1 MAEKAEFTAIKGDE
15 DVALSPQEERK
26 ARRGRRK
33 CIVVTVVVVIVLILV
48 AFVAGY
54 LVRRAVKPGC
64 EEEKTDHDE
73 HQDEDQDPESYH
85 KEAIKGISK
94 EHIEESLKYLT
105 KAPHPSGSAF
115 SNEQAQRIKKKW
127 EESGFDKVELK
138 KYDVLL
144 SYPERPGIASIKSDN
159 GTTLFTA
166 QRKEKV
172 LEPSENKPDVLPPF
186 NAYSSSGNVTARLVY
201 VNYGMV
207 EDFKK
212 LREMNISVK
221 GHIVIA
227 KYGKIYRGDKARIAA
242 DKGAIGLILYTD
254 PIDYSPE
261 GVDFT
266 YPKSWWLPPSGVQRG
281 TLLNLE
287 EGDPLTPGYPARD
300 DIYRMP
306 QDKLNLPS
314 IPVYP
319 VSYEDAAHF
328 LKLLTVNEAPKD
340 WQGGLKMKYNITM
353 AAGDKRNVSLD
364 IKMKLEK
371 TPIYNVIGTIT
382 GREEPDRLVLLGN
395 HRDAWTFGAAD
406 ASSGTAAMLEISKK
420 LGEMK
425 AKGWKPRRTMV
436 LCSWGAEEHG
446 MLGSTEWAEDFANL
460 LSNRA
465 VVYLNVDVAVKGN
478 FTLRV
483 QSSPLLEFAFMEAT
497 KKIQPPG
504 SDNPD
509 DTLYEDW
516 KNKNPDKEDPNLPTA
531 KGEIES
537 WSERGSGWVIERI
550 TEAYVNVARYQP
562 LRGGTYLPLPAN
574 LAKKKAIVNVRNRD
588 NECLKWALRAALYPP
603 ANGKDPQRT
612 SKYPV
617 NDEINYEG
625 IVFPTP
631 VKQIDK
637 LEAQNSKL
645 AINVFGWENNLVIVH
660 RISKKEK
667 NIPRINLMLI
677 ESGLIQHYCFVKR
690 VSALLY
696 DQSKSHNSKHFCM
709 MCLTGFTRPDLLE
722 NHEKHCNG
730 VNGRPTRIEM
740 PKNGENTLSFQNYQK
755 QMKVPYVIYADFEA
769 LVRKMQRCERET
781 LKDRQKRK
789 DLGEEQ
795 EDLEQKS
802 YTEKTEQHEACGF
815 SYTVVRSDG
824 INKPPVTY
832 RGKNAVEV
840 FLKCLLSEE
849 KKIRFALATPKP
861 LVMTAKD
868 WEEYRNATSC
878 HICNESLISDPF
890 FD

>member
-516 KNKNPDKEDPNLPTA
+516 KNKNPDKEDPNLPTIT
-531 KGEIES
+531 KV
-537 WSERGSGWVIERI
+537 GSGSDHTTVYFRLGVPSVYFEFTYDKKKWSVSNYPVYHSLHDTFHWMKTFVDRDFEYHRTLTQLWLQIGLTLADQPLLPFNCSQYADRLTYYAKDIKTKYEEALTQQKISLDYFMSAVKNFSDAASTFNGWLNSVDQKNPLALRMANDRLMQIERAFI
-550 TEAYVNVARYQP
+550 NPQGLPGRPYMRHVVFAPSAHNAYAGSSFPGLV
-562 LRGGTYLPLPAN
+562 
-574 LAKKKAIVNVRNRD
+574 D
-588 NECLKWALRAALYPP
+588 ALYSV
-603 ANGKDPQRT
+603 Q
-612 SKYPV
+612 
-617 NDEINYEG
+617 
-625 IVFPTP
+625 
-631 VKQIDK
+631 
-637 LEAQNSKL
+637 LL
-645 AINVFGWENNLVIVH
+645 NV
-660 RISKKEK
+660 
-667 NIPRINLMLI
+667 
-677 ESGLIQHYCFVKR
+677 
-690 VSALLY
+690 
-696 DQSKSHNSKHFCM
+696 
-709 MCLTGFTRPDLLE
+709 
-722 NHEKHCNG
+722 
-730 VNGRPTRIEM
+730 
-740 PKNGENTLSFQNYQK
+740 
-755 QMKVPYVIYADFEA
+755 
-769 LVRKMQRCERET
+769 
-781 LKDRQKRK
+781 
-789 DLGEEQ
+789 
-795 EDLEQKS
+795 
-802 YTEKTEQHEACGF
+802 
-815 SYTVVRSDG
+815 
-824 INKPPVTY
+824 
-832 RGKNAVEV
+832 
-840 FLKCLLSEE
+840 
-849 KKIRFALATPKP
+849 
-861 LVMTAKD
+861 KD
-868 WEEYRNATSC
+868 WELVKKELSVAAFYIQSAT
-878 HICNESLISDPF
+878 NVMLFESL
-890 FD
+890 